1 MTRNLTWEN
10 VLTYSKDFS
19 DIHNLQAMVGTCTIL
34 NSKEYTYAGGKG
46 QVYADNWFHNLYSN
60 EKEITIKEFTGRSK
74 SGFLLWAGVLIIN

>member
-19 DIHNLQAMVGTCTIL
+19 DIHSLQAMVGTSTIL

-46 QVYADNWFHNLYSN
+46 QVYADNWFHNCIPMKRNHY
-60 EKEITIKEFTGRSK
+60 KEFTG
-74 SGFLLWAGVLIIN
+74 